1 MSAVAIQYRPRV
13 SLNPVREFLSFSLGG
28 AEYGVELVKVQEVR
42 CYESATSLANM
53 PAEFR
58 GVISLGGATVPIVDL
73 RVQLGLKPVYSALS
87 LIIVMNAGGRPVGVV
102 VDAVSEV
109 LVLDSE
115 QIKPLPSV
123 GDRDR
128 GFLQGI
134 AMVGPRMLGLLNMDR
149 LVDAALNMDGPEIAK
164 AA

>member
-28 AEYGVELVKVQEVR
+28 AEYGVELVKVQEVH
-42 CYESATSLANM
+42 CYESTTSLANM

-58 GVISLGGATVPIVDL
+58 GVISLGGAMVPIVDL

-87 LIIVMNAGGRPVGVV
+87 LIVMNAGGRPVGVI

-149 LVDAALNMDGPEIAK
+149 LVDAVLNMNGPEIAK